1 MRKIREL
8 FESLKDITS
17 DIGVNWSGVSGEWRR
32 LFAPRKA
39 ASPDTVIHA
48 PMPSPLARFLKRK
61 RRPTGFNR
69 QLVSGQLSMAP
80 AVLACF
86 GFYALVGGY
95 GFSISGQGFTG
106 DPDATGGVAGMAP
119 FTGLEVKNIE
129 ISGLS
134 NEFRR
139 GEIIAAL
146 GVDYD
151 DSILW
156 LNMSAARDRV
166 RQLPW
171 IDQAEIRR
179 LLPGT
184 LSISIAERAPFA
196 VWQNDGKITVVDV
209 EGRVISELVED
220 ADPSIP
226 QIVGPGANVNAR
238 DILAEIESRPIIR
251 SRMRALVRVADRR
264 WNIRL
269 RNGMDIRLP
278 EEGVESALDQLVA
291 LDTINGLL
299 SRDIAAIDL
308 RLRDRITIRLNSDTN
323 NPDDHPPRPGG
334 TS

>member
-1 MRKIREL
+1 MRKIGE
-8 FESLKDITS
+8 FYESLTDIFPA
-17 DIGVNWSGVSGEWRR
+17 IGKNWSDMSDRAR
-32 LFAPRKA
+32 SLFARRQDA
-39 ASPDTVIHA
+39 GPDTIPMA
-48 PMPSPLARFLKRK
+48 PMPSRLARFLKRK
-61 RRPTGFNR
+61 RRPTGFTR
-69 QLVSGQLSMAP
+69 QLVSGQLSMGS

-86 GFYALVGGY
+86 GFYALVGVY
-95 GFSISGQGFTG
+95 GFSVAAQSVAS
-106 DPDATGGVAGMAP
+106 DPEATAGVSGMAP

-129 ISGLS
+129 IAGLS

-146 GVDYD
+146 GVDFE

-156 LNMSAARDRV
+156 LDMDAARDRV

-171 IDQAEIRR
+171 IAQAEVRR

-184 LSISIAERAPFA
+184 LSISVAERVPFA
-196 VWQNDGKITVVDV
+196 IWQNDGKISIIDV
-209 EGRVISELVED
+209 EGRVISEFVED
-220 ADPSIP
+220 ADPSMP
-226 QIVGPGANVNAR
+226 QLVGPGANIGAR
-238 DILAEIESRPIIR
+238 AIIAALDARPAIAT
-251 SRMRALVRVADRR
+251 RMRALVRVADRR

-308 RLRDRITIRLNSDTN
+308 RLRDRISIRLPDNTN
-323 NPDDHPPRPGG
+323 NPDDHPSRPGG
-334 TS
+334 TT

>member
-1 MRKIREL
+1 LRKIREL
-8 FESLKDITS
+8 FGSLTDFVPETGISWS
-17 DIGVNWSGVSGEWRR
+17 DLSGRVRVF
-32 LFAPRKA
+32 FAQRPE
-39 ASPDTVIHA
+39 ASPDTITHA
-48 PMPSPLARFLKRK
+48 PMPSPLALFLKRR

-69 QLVSGQLSMAP
+69 QLASGQLSMAP
-80 AVLACF
+80 AVLACLA
-86 GFYALVGGY
+86 FYGLVGVYGY
-95 GFSISGQGFTG
+95 SVIGQRFAG
-106 DPDATGGVAGMAP
+106 DPDVTGSVPGMAP

-156 LNMSAARDRV
+156 LNMTTARDRV

-171 IDQAEIRR
+171 IDQAEVRR

-184 LSISIAERAPFA
+184 LSISIVERTPFA
-196 VWQNDGKITVVDV
+196 IWQNDGKITVIDAA
-209 EGRVISELVED
+209 GLVISELVED
-220 ADPSIP
+220 ADLSMP
-226 QIVGPGANVNAR
+226 QVVGPGANFGAR
-238 DILAEIESRPIIR
+238 EILAAIESRPTIR

-291 LDTINGLL
+291 LDTIHGLL
-299 SRDIAAIDL
+299 DREIAAIDL
-308 RLRDRITIRLNSDTN
+308 RLRDRISIRLTN
-323 NPDDHPPRPGG
+323 EADGEQPLGSRG